1 MVELSLPSATNAKVR
16 ISCWEPRLHPSGAW
30 HQEKPEFSLFQ
41 LRSGAARRGAARRTP
56 EMMASSQEKAT
67 SGVLRNAAALLDEMQ
82 LMGETQGECG
92 CYCLLC
98 CSCKVLSYPVL
109 SFPSGAKKVINS
121 ELWHACAGPL
131 VCLPQR
137 GSLVYYF
144 PQGHSEQVSSNGV
157 DSQHSFSQ
165 ERFPKMLLLLCICG
179 LRVYDDLCLR
189 CELSMLKEFCLQV
202 AATTK
207 KIPNSRIPNYPS
219 LPSQLLC
226 QVHNITLHVSVNGT
240 TSSVP
245 NVWAILIANA

>member
-1 MVELSLPSATNAKVR
+1 
-16 ISCWEPRLHPSGAW
+16 
-30 HQEKPEFSLFQ
+30 
-41 LRSGAARRGAARRTP
+41 
-56 EMMASSQEKAT
+56 MMASSQEKAT

-98 CSCKVLSYPVL
+98 CSCKVLSLTL
-109 SFPSGAKKVINS
+109 SFPFPSGVKKVINS

-144 PQGHSEQVSSNGV
+144 PQGHSEQVRMEWILNIL
-157 DSQHSFSQ
+157 FSQ

-189 CELSMLKEFCLQV
+189 YELSRC
-202 AATTK
+202 
-207 KIPNSRIPNYPS
+207 
-219 LPSQLLC
+219 
-226 QVHNITLHVSVNGT
+226 
-240 TSSVP
+240 
-245 NVWAILIANA
+245 